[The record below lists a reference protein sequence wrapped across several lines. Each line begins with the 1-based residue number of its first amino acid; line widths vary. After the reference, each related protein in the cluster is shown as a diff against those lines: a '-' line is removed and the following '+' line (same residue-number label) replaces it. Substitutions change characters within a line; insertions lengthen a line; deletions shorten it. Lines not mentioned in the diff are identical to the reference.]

1 VSDFPIQWA
10 KGGAARVVS
19 LAADAVVLMSTVP
32 SPPGSRIDGVIAAT
46 EAAPEI
52 ALKVKVHVSRR
63 EEAGTFRL
71 EGRPLDMTRAVR
83 ERLLALAEA

>member
-1 VSDFPIQWA
+1 
-10 KGGAARVVS
+10 
-19 LAADAVVLMSTVP
+19 
-32 SPPGSRIDGVIAAT
+32 
-46 EAAPEI
+46 
-52 ALKVKVHVSRR
+52 VSRR